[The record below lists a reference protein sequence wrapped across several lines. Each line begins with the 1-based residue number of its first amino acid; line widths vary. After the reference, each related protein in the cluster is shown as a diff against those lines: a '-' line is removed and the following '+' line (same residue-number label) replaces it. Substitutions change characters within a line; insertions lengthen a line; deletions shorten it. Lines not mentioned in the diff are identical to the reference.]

1 MRNPLLGGLATR
13 TFLSRHWQ
21 KQALLVRQAI
31 PHFGGVL
38 DFRELMGLACSDT
51 VESRLVVRDARRWTL
66 RHGPFDRTDFR
77 RLPARNWTLLVQ
89 GVNLHDDR
97 AAALLARFA
106 FLPHA
111 RLDDLMVSYAVPGG
125 GVGPH
130 FDAYDVFLL
139 QGEGKRR
146 WRIGRQNDLALV
158 PGAPLKILRR
168 FQPEGEAILLGG
180 DMLYLP
186 PRFAHHGVAVTECTT
201 WSIGYRAPTHQELA
215 SRFLSDLAERLVLPG
230 QYADPD
236 LAATVHPGRIGGALV
251 ATTERLLAGIRWRRR
266 DVTDFLGRHLTE
278 PKPQVFFDP
287 PPTRHGSTGIVARI
301 RRQGAKLDRRSLMLY
316 ADHAVYL
323 NGEEYRFPRGVP
335 APLREL
341 ADRRCLAPQAVPAP
355 IATVLYDWWA
365 AGFIRLPAA
374 GS

>member
-13 TFLSRHWQ
+13 AFLSRHWQ

-31 PHFGGVL
+31 PRFGGVL
-38 DFRELMGLACSDT
+38 DFREMIALACSDT
-51 VESRLVVRDARRWTL
+51 VESRLVVRDGRHWTL
-66 RHGPFDRTDFR
+66 RHGPFDRADFR
-77 RLPARNWTLLVQ
+77 RLPARNWTLLTS
-89 GVNLHDDR
+89 
-97 AAALLARFA
+97 FA
-106 FLPHA
+106 FIPHA

-125 GVGPH
+125 SVGPH

-139 QGEGKRR
+139 QGEGERR
-146 WRIGRQNDLALV
+146 WRIGRQDDLDLM
-158 PGAPLKILRR
+158 PRAPLKILRR
-168 FQPEGEAILLGG
+168 FRPEGEAILVGG

-186 PRFAHHGVAVTECTT
+186 PKFAHHGVAVTECTT

-215 SRFLSDLAERLVLPG
+215 SRFLSDLADRLALPG

-236 LAATVHPGRIGGALV
+236 LATTSRPGRIGGALV
-251 ATTERLLAGIRWRRR
+251 AATERLLAGIHWRRR

-287 PPTRHGSTGIVARI
+287 PPHQSSTAVVARI
-301 RRQGAKLDRRSLMLY
+301 RRHGAKLDRRSLMLY

-341 ADRRCLAPQAVPAP
+341 ADRRCLGAQAVPAP
-355 IATVLYDWWA
+355 VATVLYDWWA
-365 AGFIRLPAA
+365 AGFIRLPAT

>member
-31 PHFGGVL
+31 PRFGGVM
-38 DFRELMGLACSDT
+38 DVRELMALACDDT
-51 VESRLVVRDARRWTL
+51 VESRLVVGEGRRWTL
-66 RHGPFDRTDFR
+66 RHGPFDRADFR

-97 AAALLARFA
+97 AAGLLGRFG

-125 GVGPH
+125 SVGPH
-130 FDAYDVFLL
+130 FDDYDVFLL
-139 QGEGKRR
+139 QGEGQRR
-146 WRIGRQNDLALV
+146 WRIGRQHDLDLV

-168 FQPEGEAILLGG
+168 FRPEGEAILRGG

-186 PRFAHHGVAVTECTT
+186 PAFAHHGVAVTECTT
-201 WSIGYRAPTHQELA
+201 WSIGYRAPSHQELA

-230 QYADPD
+230 RYEDPD
-236 LAATVHPGRIGGALV
+236 LSATAHPGRIGGALIAV
-251 ATTERLLAGIRWRRR
+251 TGQLLAGIRFRRC
-266 DVTDFLGRHLTE
+266 DITDFLGRHLTE

-287 PPTRHGSTGIVARI
+287 PPRQSATGFAARI
-301 RRQGAKLDRRSLMLY
+301 RRQGAALDRRSLMLY

-323 NGEEYRFPRGVP
+323 NGEEYRYPRGVP

-341 ADRRCLAPQAVPAP
+341 ADRRCLPAQTVPAP
-355 IATVLYDWWA
+355 IATVFHDWWS

-374 GS
+374 GN